1 MNPEGFSDLRL
12 NTSAQSQ
19 ENFWPS
25 FTDIMTVIVMI
36 FLIAMVVLLVRNME
50 LVTQLRA
57 TMEAERIAAELARA
71 TGAEKESLSSAL
83 DRAEERVQRLQL
95 ELMRMRDDRERNT
108 ALIAE
113 QLREITGLANQRD
126 DLARQAAQ
134 LTALR
139 ESLAND
145 VRQRESAL
153 ADALARIDD
162 QQARLSTSERMV
174 TGLEAS
180 LAQLRERYAASQ
192 QQAEELRQTVQRQR
206 TDLDA
211 AREKEAAL
219 ERRYLVLADEFDS
232 LQVKYDE
239 LFKPARS
246 SAGRRLV
253 EVRYW
258 KTDGDYRIAWREGS
272 DADFQAITRTQL
284 DNVLTRLDARS
295 DDGLY
300 VRVIIPED
308 SGLSYNEAWTF
319 TSYLHGKYDY
329 YFKSGP
335 GKSGPGK
342 SGPGKS
348 GPGKSGPGKSG
359 PGKSGPG
366 KSGTDRSETPP
377 AGAATR

>member
-19 ENFWPS
+19 ESFWPS

-95 ELMRMRDDRERNT
+95 ELLRMREDRERDE

-113 QLREITGLANQRD
+113 QLREITGLSNQRD
-126 DLARQAAQ
+126 DLARQSAQ
-134 LTALR
+134 LMALR
-139 ESLAND
+139 ESLERD
-145 VRQRESAL
+145 VRERESAL
-153 ADALARIDD
+153 GDALARIDD
-162 QQARLSTSERMV
+162 QQARLTTGERMLAS
-174 TGLEAS
+174 LEAS

-192 QQAEELRQTVQRQR
+192 EQAEVLRQTVERQR

-219 ERRYLVLADEFDS
+219 ERRYLVLADEFDT
-232 LQVKYDE
+232 LQVKYDK

-246 SAGRRLV
+246 SAGRRLI

-258 KTDGDYRIAWREGS
+258 KEDGDYRIAWREGNE
-272 DADFQAITRTQL
+272 AAFQPITRTQL
-284 DNVLTRLDARS
+284 DNVLTRLAARS
-295 DDGLY
+295 GNGLY

-319 TSYLHGKYDY
+319 TSHLHSNYDY
-329 YFKSGP
+329 YFRSDTGSP
-335 GKSGPGK
+335 DAANPNT
-342 SGPGKS
+342 
-348 GPGKSGPGKSG
+348 
-359 PGKSGPG
+359 
-366 KSGTDRSETPP
+366 TD
-377 AGAATR
+377 AATR